1 MPRCSPPS
9 SPWPMRPFGECS
21 SIQSGGLL
29 SNNLVF
35 GVTMPAVTHAGVVVG
50 YKQGGTLRSN
60 YYVNCAV
67 GGNTSNIG
75 CDGADITDTDI
86 TLTGR
91 TLYKDDKWNTI
102 CLPFSMTAAQVT
114 AQLAPAPTSS

>member
-1 MPRCSPPS
+1 MARGFAPCRC
-9 SPWPMRPFGECS
+9 RF
-21 SIQSGGLL
+21 SIVRFISDGFIYNGGG
-29 SNNLVF
+29 S
-35 GVTMPAVTHAGVVVG
+35 G

-75 CDGADITDTDI
+75 CDGADITDNDI

-102 CLPFSMTAAQVT
+102 CLPFSMTAAQMT

>member
-1 MPRCSPPS
+1 MLTVKD
-9 SPWPMRPFGECS
+9 GVTECS
-21 SIQSGGLL
+21 AFGGIVGNQSGGLL

-67 GGNTSNIG
+67 GGITTWCRHRRPTSVNAPLAK
-75 CDGADITDTDI
+75 DGA
-86 TLTGR
+86 G
-91 TLYKDDKWNTI
+91 
-102 CLPFSMTAAQVT
+102 V
-114 AQLAPAPTSS
+114 